1 MIKNDLSDSEL
12 RRYARHLVIPEVGV
26 EGQIKLKMASVLI
39 VGAGGLGSPLGMY
52 LAAAGI
58 GKIGIV
64 DSDNVS
70 YSNLQRQVLFAE
82 GDVGLPKAEIA
93 KERLLEINPGIEV
106 KSYDVKLEAD
116 NAVDIIKDY
125 DIVVDGSDNFSA
137 KYLLNDA
144 CVLLGKP
151 FVYGSVLK
159 FEGQVSVFYTKEGP
173 CYRCLYPEPPENV
186 LSCEEAGVLGVLPGI
201 IGSIQ
206 ANEVIKIVIGKGE
219 LLTGRLL
226 MLNALEMKFK
236 ELKFDKNPDCP
247 VCGKNPVI
255 KNLNK
260 ENYNF
265 ENRKT
270 ENNNAELKNENRI
283 QHNLIQHNQIQ
294 HNEWEI
300 TVNEMKIKIDNREKF
315 FLVDVRE
322 PFETK
327 ISSIG
332 GELIPINDLPGRIN
346 ELNKEEEIIVYCR
359 TGHRSHHAVQ
369 YLRDNAGFTKVKN
382 LLGGIN
388 DWADKIDNS
397 LPKY

>member
-1 MIKNDLSDSEL
+1 MRDEIKYMVIADLSDSEL
-12 RRYARHLVIPEVGV
+12 RRYTRHLVIPEVGV
-26 EGQIKLKMASVLI
+26 KGQTKLKIASVLI

-64 DSDNVS
+64 DFDNVS

-82 GDVGLPKAEIA
+82 GDVGRSKAEIA

-106 KSYDVKLEAD
+106 ISYDVKLEAD
-116 NAVDIIKDY
+116 NAFDIIKEY
-125 DIVVDGSDNFSA
+125 DVIADGSDNFSA

-151 FVYGSVLK
+151 FVYGSVLR
-159 FEGQVSVFYTKEGP
+159 FEGQASVFYTKDGP

-186 LSCEEAGVLGVLPGI
+186 SSCEEAGVLGVLPGI

-206 ANEVIKIVIGKGE
+206 ANEVIKLIIGKGE

-236 ELKFDKNPDCP
+236 ELKYNKNPDCP

-255 KNLNK
+255 KILK
-260 ENYNF
+260 KDNYDF
-265 ENRKT
+265 ENC
-270 ENNNAELKNENRI
+270 KNENHI
-283 QHNLIQHNQIQ
+283 QHNLVQ

-300 TVNEMKIKIDNREKF
+300 TVEELKIKIDNSEKF

-322 PFETK
+322 QFETR

-332 GELIPINDLPGRIN
+332 GELIPINDLPGRID

-359 TGHRSHHAVQ
+359 TGHRSHYAVQ

>member
-1 MIKNDLSDSEL
+1 MVNSDLSDSEL

-26 EGQIKLKMASVLI
+26 EGQTKLKQARVLI
-39 VGAGGLGSPLGMY
+39 IGAGGLGSPLGMY
-52 LAAAGI
+52 LAAAGV

-64 DSDNVS
+64 DFDTIS
-70 YSNLQRQVLFAE
+70 YSNLQRQVLFSE
-82 GDVGLPKAEIA
+82 GDVGQSKADIA

-106 KSYDVKLEAD
+106 KSYIVKL
-116 NAVDIIKDY
+116 NAENAHDIIKDY
-125 DIVVDGSDNFSA
+125 DIIADGSDNFSA

-144 CVLLGKP
+144 CVLLGKQL
-151 FVYGSVLK
+151 VYGSVLR
-159 FEGQVSVFYTKEGP
+159 FEGQVSVFHAKKGP

-186 LSCEEAGVLGVLPGI
+186 PSCEDAGVLGVLPGI
-201 IGSIQ
+201 IGSVQ
-206 ANEVIKIVIGKGE
+206 ANEIIKLIIGKGE

-226 MLNALEMKFK
+226 TLDALEMKFK
-236 ELKFDKNPDCP
+236 EFKFSKNPDCP

-255 KNLNK
+255 KNLK
-260 ENYNF
+260 KDYYNF
-265 ENRKT
+265 ENCKT
-270 ENNNAELKNENRI
+270 ENTDT
-283 QHNLIQHNQIQ
+283 NLINEIRIQ

-300 TVNEMKIKIDNREKF
+300 TVEELKNKIDSKEKF
-315 FLVDVRE
+315 FLLDVRE
-322 PFETK
+322 PFEIR

-332 GELIPINDLPGRIN
+332 GELIPINDLPNRIG
-346 ELNKEEEIIVYCR
+346 ELNKDEEIIVYCR
-359 TGHRSHHAVQ
+359 TGHRSHYAVQ

>member
-1 MIKNDLSDSEL
+1 M
-12 RRYARHLVIPEVGV
+12 LVG
-26 EGQIKLKMASVLI
+26 
-39 VGAGGLGSPLGMY
+39 
-52 LAAAGI
+52 
-58 GKIGIV
+58 
-64 DSDNVS
+64 
-70 YSNLQRQVLFAE
+70 
-82 GDVGLPKAEIA
+82 PKTEIA

-106 KSYDVKLEAD
+106 KSYAVKLEAD
-116 NAVDIIKDY
+116 NAFDIIKEY
-125 DIVVDGSDNFSA
+125 DVIADGSDNFSA

-151 FVYGSVLK
+151 IVYGSVLR
-159 FEGQVSVFYTKEGP
+159 FEGQASVFYTKEGP

-186 LSCEEAGVLGVLPGI
+186 SSCEEAGVLGVLPGI

-206 ANEVIKIVIGKGE
+206 ANEVIKLIIGKGE

-226 MLNALEMKFK
+226 MLNALDMKFK
-236 ELKFDKNPDCP
+236 ELKYNKNPDCP
-247 VCGKNPVI
+247 VCGRNPVI

-260 ENYNF
+260 ENYDF
-265 ENRKT
+265 
-270 ENNNAELKNENRI
+270 ENRI
-283 QHNLIQHNQIQ
+283 QHNQIQHNLIQ

-300 TVNEMKIKIDNREKF
+300 TVEELKIKIDNREKF

-322 PFETK
+322 PFETR

-359 TGHRSHHAVQ
+359 TGHRSHWAVQ
-369 YLRDNAGFTKVKN
+369 YLRENAGFTKIKN

>member
-1 MIKNDLSDSEL
+1 
-12 RRYARHLVIPEVGV
+12 
-26 EGQIKLKMASVLI
+26 
-39 VGAGGLGSPLGMY
+39 
-52 LAAAGI
+52 
-58 GKIGIV
+58 
-64 DSDNVS
+64 
-70 YSNLQRQVLFAE
+70 
-82 GDVGLPKAEIA
+82 
-93 KERLLEINPGIEV
+93 
-106 KSYDVKLEAD
+106 
-116 NAVDIIKDY
+116 
-125 DIVVDGSDNFSA
+125 
-137 KYLLNDA
+137 
-144 CVLLGKP
+144 
-151 FVYGSVLK
+151 
-159 FEGQVSVFYTKEGP
+159 
-173 CYRCLYPEPPENV
+173 LYPEPPENV